1 MWHDFHRGLLRF
13 ISRRVPDRDSAEDI
27 LQEVMLRIH
36 RHVGELER
44 APAIGAWVFQI
55 ARNVIA
61 DHYRTASV
69 RRERAVGTEVEPA
82 EPLLFEP
89 AEADLRSELAS
100 CLGPLLEQLPA
111 IYREALEL
119 TELEGLTQAAAAKRL
134 GLSDS
139 GMKSR
144 VQRARDQL
152 KALLVDCC
160 EIELDRRGGVMSYE
174 PRPGRCEC
182 RGDSSRPPSERQ
194 IPATLG

>member
-1 MWHDFHRGLLRF
+1 MSAGRSEPSDAGAVWHDFHRGLLRF

-89 AEADLRSELAS
+89 AGADLRSELAS

-144 VQRARDQL
+144 VQR
-152 KALLVDCC
+152 
-160 EIELDRRGGVMSYE
+160 
-174 PRPGRCEC
+174 PRPAEGSAR
-182 RGDSSRPPSERQ
+182 R
-194 IPATLG
+194 LL